1 MARKKGEILDAN
13 DKGHEFYVQSLNRTF
28 QIIDRIGEAGGK
40 GISATEISQGINLH
54 VSTVYRL
61 LQNLLAWNY
70 VAENPRGNF
79 TLGMKILQ
87 LGFLVQKNIEV
98 RSIARKYM
106 EELNKDTKETIYL
119 AILDEQQQ
127 DILYIEKIPS
137 RRNVALVS
145 GIGSRN
151 YLHSTANGKCLVSG
165 FSDEKIRAILKEKG
179 MPALTEHTITDIE
192 VFLEEMHKVRELN
205 YAVDDLENEDNVR
218 CIASPIVDYRNY
230 VVAAMSI
237 SGVATDIDNET
248 LYFQYKELVVGAA
261 RQISAE
267 LGYRSPDTSS
277 CAR

>member
-1 MARKKGEILDAN
+1 MARKKGESLDTN
-13 DKGHEFYVQSLNRTF
+13 DKGHEFYVQSLNRAF
-28 QIIDRIGEAGGK
+28 QIIDKIGEADAR
-40 GISATEISQGINLH
+40 GISITEISQGINLH

-70 VAENPRGNF
+70 VTENPKGNF
-79 TLGMKILQ
+79 TLGMKLLL
-87 LGFLVQKNIEV
+87 LGSLVQKNIEV
-98 RSIARKYM
+98 CSIARKYM
-106 EELNKDTKETIYL
+106 EELNEATKETIYL
-119 AILDEQQQ
+119 AILDEQQK

-151 YLHSTANGKCLVSG
+151 YIHATANGKCLISG

-192 VFLEEMHKVRELN
+192 VLLEEIHKVRELN
-205 YAVDDLENEDNVR
+205 YAVDNLENEDNVR

-237 SGVATDIDNET
+237 SGVATDIDIET
-248 LYFQYKELVVGAA
+248 LHFRYKELVIGAA

-267 LGYRSPDTSS
+267 LGYRSPDASPL
-277 CAR
+277 A